1 MHDYAHPVPHW
12 GMWLSSELLVT
23 FSSLRLKSCDPV
35 TIQNLRRTFALK
47 GTKEEGHKRILLG
60 ASWNTVEHCHHQL
73 EKIWHNSDTTKNWM
87 SLRNW
92 WNDEKK
98 KKKNLLDE
106 ASKKQRSS
114 MKGAAGIPG
123 VMRRGLH
130 TRDAIWQI
138 RSTFAKRSGQILPS
152 PDPPW
157 EQTPTPK
164 IERKI
169 LKCSNKR
176 T

>member
-1 MHDYAHPVPHW
+1 MQP
-12 GMWLSSELLVT
+12 GCMIMCTLSHTGACGWAQNYLSHFLLCA
-23 FSSLRLKSCDPV
+23 SKSCDPV

-60 ASWNTVEHCHHQL
+60 ASRSTVEHCHHQL
-73 EKIWHNSDTTKNWM
+73 EKIWHNSDTTKNWV

-92 WNDEKK
+92 WNDEK
-98 KKKNLLDE
+98 NLVGE
-106 ASKKQRSS
+106 ASKKHRSS
-114 MKGAAGIPG
+114 MKRAAGIPG

-157 EQTPTPK
+157 V
-164 IERKI
+164 
-169 LKCSNKR
+169 
-176 T
+176 